1 MGINVTKLFG
11 TNVGKVQTSG
21 FEANR
26 YGTKFKNASYAT
38 SVPQYKKP
46 VCGNTVP
53 YADKL
58 ANYNVP
64 GLVLDT
70 IG

>member
-38 SVPQYKKP
+38 SVPQYKNQF
-46 VCGNTVP
+46 VVILFLMLIN
-53 YADKL
+53 
-58 ANYNVP
+58 
-64 GLVLDT
+64 
-70 IG
+70 